1 MGFIHASKLTL
12 GGGACV
18 TLHALFRLFAE
29 ARALS
34 GHQDYVVIGSLSVLG
49 LEESFEIPETM
60 TMSVD
65 ADCYTKADPGRIFDV
80 VKALG
85 ENSPF
90 HVEHGFYLDGVSPQL
105 PSLPDGW
112 EDRLIKVERDGLRVW
127 FLDPNDAALSK
138 YARGEPRDRRWI
150 RAGILSGV
158 VSIPVVNSR
167 FPSTNFY
174 DVDEKSKARALIDAD
189 VAWFEIVKNQRS
201 KDPGITPP

>member
-1 MGFIHASKLTL
+1 MREPS
-12 GGGACV
+12 
-18 TLHALFRLFAE
+18 
-29 ARALS
+29 RA
-34 GHQDYVVIGSLSVLG
+34 ISLIVLG

-80 VKALG
+80 VNALG

-105 PSLPDGW
+105 PSLPGGW

-167 FPSTNFY
+167 FSSTNFY
-174 DVDEKSKARALIDAD
+174 DVDEKNKARGLINAD
-189 VAWFEIVKNQRS
+189 VEWFEIVKNQRS
-201 KDPGITPP
+201 KDPGISPP

>member
-1 MGFIHASKLTL
+1 MGSITASKLTL
-12 GGGACV
+12 GWGARV
-18 TLHALFRLFAE
+18 NLRALFRLFAE

-49 LEESFEIPETM
+49 LEESFDIPETM

-90 HVEHGFYLDGVSPQL
+90 HIEHGFYLDAVSPHL
-105 PSLPDGW
+105 PSLPAGW
-112 EDRLIKVERDGLRVW
+112 ENRLIKVERDGLRIW
-127 FLDPNDAALSK
+127 FLEPSDAALSK
-138 YARGEPRDRRWI
+138 YARGEPRDQRWI

-167 FPSTNFY
+167 FASTSFY
-174 DVDEKSKARALIDAD
+174 DADEKIKARALINAD
-189 VAWFEIVKNQRS
+189 IEWFEIIKNQRS
-201 KDPGITPP
+201 EDPGIPPP